1 MQENTKRN
9 ILLCAAAKGSF
20 WTRLSFFIMGTG
32 CIRYKQY
39 VRGLIYLLTQI
50 GFFCFL
56 KNCDCFWQGIAKIGN
71 DDTVSE

>member
-56 KNCDCFWQGIAKIGN
+56 ILFLNKTLQIIS
-71 DDTVSE
+71 VI